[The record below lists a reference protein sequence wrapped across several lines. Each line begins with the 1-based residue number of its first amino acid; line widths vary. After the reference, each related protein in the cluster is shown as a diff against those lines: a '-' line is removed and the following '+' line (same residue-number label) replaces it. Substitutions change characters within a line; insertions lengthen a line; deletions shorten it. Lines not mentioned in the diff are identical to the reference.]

1 MKWLFSQLEGPAGS
15 LRHGTWRENNGKH
28 WMCKFPW
35 WKMWKSW
42 KVYVDGWED
51 RDDCTVVDV
60 GNSDSEV
67 IETMNDFVG
76 FNVLRPE
83 VPSECIGYVTGARRA
98 ALGNM
103 EEERFWK
110 LQKNFKI
117 WSNFINFKQIEFVT
131 PKFAERHFGFWKD
144 RSILASSRP
153 RCFDPSILVL
163 IYFTQEWGTLMFF
176 MNKEAMHG
184 GKAGPC
190 FRKVGRFRPD
200 LNLNPTSTPL
210 NLSMLLTHSNIW
222 LNAPET
228 QETCWINADV
238 RMPNNFILCSI
249 IILIL
254 CYSMLKYKIWS
265 KTVQNVQKHT
275 KKHETKH
282 QNMALMVVPLGW
294 KEVFPIPR
302 AVTASALAVARSSW
316 PSLAIHGPGVARSW
330 RQVWSRV
337 DRLLYFICEKIIWK
351 KTCFFRINC
360 DKVLEL
366 LNSDFWLNSDWFWD
380 LDGVN
385 WWIVFG
391 IGFNMICHHNCVFSV
406 WIAPSSDHV
415 LLKKTDKQFFVS
427 QIEVQED

>member
-1 MKWLFSQLEGPAGS
+1 MK
-15 LRHGTWRENNGKH
+15 
-28 WMCKFPW
+28 
-35 WKMWKSW
+35 
-42 KVYVDGWED
+42 
-51 RDDCTVVDV
+51 
-60 GNSDSEV
+60 
-67 IETMNDFVG
+67 DFVG

-117 WSNFINFKQIEFVT
+117 WSNFINFKHIDFVT
-131 PKFAERHFGFWKD
+131 PEFAERHFGFWKD

-153 RCFDPSILVL
+153 QCFDPSILVL

-210 NLSMLLTHSNIW
+210 NLSMLLTHSNTW
-222 LNAPET
+222 LKTPET

-254 CYSMLKYKIWS
+254 CYSMLKYRIWS
-265 KTVQNVQKHT
+265 KKSPKRTKTYKKAWNETSKHGVNGGT
-275 KKHETKH
+275 
-282 QNMALMVVPLGW
+282 LGL
-294 KEVFPIPR
+294 KGGFPHPKGRDRERPRGGSEQLAIFGDPR
-302 AVTASALAVARSSW
+302 ARRGAELKANLKPSW
-316 PSLAIHGPGVARSW
+316 ST
-330 RQVWSRV
+330 
-337 DRLLYFICEKIIWK
+337 FICEKIIWK
-351 KTCFFRINC
+351 KTCFFFLINC
-360 DKVLEL
+360 DKVLKL
-366 LNSDFWLNSDWFWD
+366 LNSDLWLNTDWFWD

-385 WWIVFG
+385 WWIVNG
-391 IGFNMICHHNCVFSV
+391 IGFKLICPHNCVFCV
-406 WIAPSSDHV
+406 WIAPSSDYV
-415 LLKKTDKQFFVS
+415 LSQKKDQQFFVTPNRGIS
-427 QIEVQED
+427 GLM